1 MFKAEFK
8 KSDKIN
14 EIVAIEMNSKL
25 TTENAQNWVN
35 LLQMAITDNH
45 YSPVYSLFTCIC
57 QNIHVTKLL

>member
-25 TTENAQNWVN
+25 TTENAQN
-35 LLQMAITDNH
+35 
-45 YSPVYSLFTCIC
+45 
-57 QNIHVTKLL
+57 